1 MFYIVIIFEN
11 NVSVVVFIVSVI
23 DVDSGDML
31 IFFLLGIGSGY
42 FFILLLIGLV
52 FLNMVLDY
60 EWKLSYVFSVIVCDG
75 NGG

>member
-31 IFFLLGIGSGY
+31 IFFLLGVGSGD

-60 EWKLSYVFSVIVCDG
+60 EWKLSCVFSVIVCDG
-75 NGG
+75 NEG

>member
-31 IFFLLGIGSGY
+31 IFFLLGVGSGY

-75 NGG
+75 NEG